1 MRITKDTTLAE
12 ILKDQKKEKILV
24 KYHLPCLGC
33 PMARFELDNLKIGDV
48 CELYHIDLKS
58 ILEELNR

>member
-24 KYHLPCLGC
+24 KYH